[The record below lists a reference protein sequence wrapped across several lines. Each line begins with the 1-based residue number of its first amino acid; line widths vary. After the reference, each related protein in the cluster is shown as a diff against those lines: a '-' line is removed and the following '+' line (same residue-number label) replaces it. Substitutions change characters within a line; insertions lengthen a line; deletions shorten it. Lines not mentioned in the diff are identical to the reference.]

1 MIPLYIERVPNR
13 NSPPA
18 VLLRESF
25 RRDGK
30 VCKRTLANL
39 SKWPD
44 EIVRGLRILLKGGV
58 ALKSMDDAFEI
69 LRSRPHGHVAAVA
82 GTARKLG
89 LERLLDRRPS
99 RMRSLAAAM
108 IAARVLDPRSK
119 LATARGLTSETQ
131 TDTPGE
137 ELGAEDATAE
147 ELYEAMDWLLRRQPR
162 IKRTPAA
169 RHVEDGSLVLCDLT
183 SVYFEGT
190 KCPPAKR
197 GYSRDGRRG
206 KLQIVFA
213 LLCDR
218 EGRPVA
224 AQVFEGNTADPGSV
238 AAQVEKLTGRF
249 SLSRVVVA
257 GDRGMLTDARIR
269 EDLGPAG
276 LRWITSL
283 RAPAIR
289 RLASGGDLQLSIF
302 DEQDLA
308 EVSAPELCPGERPV
322 VCRNPLLAAERTRK
336 REALLAATE
345 VKLEQVVRA
354 TQRDNRPLRGEKRI
368 AVRADRALRARKV
381 GRHFKTAVTDDGF
394 SYERDEKRIAEE
406 SALDGIYVI
415 RTDVPAGEMGPEDT
429 VRACKSLS
437 RVERAFRSF
446 KGVDLKVRPVHHR
459 LADRVRA
466 HVFLCM
472 LAYYV
477 EWHMRRAPAPLLF
490 DDHDPAA
497 AEAARAS
504 PVAPARVSRAARA
517 EKAGKRTPEGLPVH
531 SFRTLL
537 RDLATLTRNR
547 VRPPVPGAMTADI
560 LARPTPLQAE
570 AFRLLGVRP

>member
-1 MIPLYIERVPNR
+1 MIPMYIERVPNR

-25 RRDGK
+25 RKDGK

-119 LATARGLTSETQ
+119 LATARGLASETQ

-147 ELYEAMDWLLRRQPR
+147 ELCEAMDWLLRRQPR
-162 IKRTPAA
+162 IERTLAA

-308 EVSAPELCPGERPV
+308 EVSAPELCPGERLV
-322 VCRNPLLAAERTRK
+322 VCRNPLLAAERARK
-336 REALLAATE
+336 RRGAARGHGGQARTGRPGDAARQPPAAGREAHRRARRPGPARPQGRQALQDHRDRRRLL
-345 VKLEQVVRA
+345 
-354 TQRDNRPLRGEKRI
+354 
-368 AVRADRALRARKV
+368 LRARREAHRRRV
-381 GRHFKTAVTDDGF
+381 GARRH
-394 SYERDEKRIAEE
+394 
-406 SALDGIYVI
+406 
-415 RTDVPAGEMGPEDT
+415 
-429 VRACKSLS
+429 
-437 RVERAFRSF
+437 
-446 KGVDLKVRPVHHR
+446 
-459 LADRVRA
+459 
-466 HVFLCM
+466 
-472 LAYYV
+472 
-477 EWHMRRAPAPLLF
+477 
-490 DDHDPAA
+490 
-497 AEAARAS
+497 
-504 PVAPARVSRAARA
+504 
-517 EKAGKRTPEGLPVH
+517 
-531 SFRTLL
+531 L
-537 RDLATLTRNR
+537 RDPHQR
-547 VRPPVPGAMTADI
+547 
-560 LARPTPLQAE
+560 AR
-570 AFRLLGVRP
+570 R